1 MSKEIVPKEGT
12 CALCGNFTA
21 LMKSHIVPKFTAE
34 WLKKTSGTRYLRQA
48 TQPNMRKQDFPTSR
62 LLCATCEGIFSRWE
76 KKFAED
82 IFIPSQEKGQQS
94 FRYQDWLLHFAVS
107 LAWRTSTLTADGI
120 REEEPDLALEVYVA
134 LTYWRDFLLRE
145 SDDPGLYAHHMFFLD
160 YIMPSSTMSVPE
172 FTHWYMLRGIDAT
185 IAYTSKEVYAY
196 TKLPG
201 IVFWSGIHP
210 DRPKGWQNTQI
221 RRSGVTETHT
231 HKIEANGFGEFLM
244 ERAKIVAQAQVSER
258 QQEQISQ
265 TILKN
270 RERFTKSRSMQV
282 FEAEQFWKNWQE

>member
-1 MSKEIVPKEGT
+1 MTKEIVPKEGT

-34 WLKKTSGTRYLRQA
+34 WLKKTSGTGYLRQA
-48 TQPNMRKQDFPTSR
+48 TQPNVRKQDFPTSR

-76 KKFAED
+76 KQFAED

-107 LAWRTSTLTADGI
+107 LAWRTSTLTANSI
-120 REEEPDLALEVYVA
+120 REEEPDLALEVDVA
-134 LTYWRDFLLRE
+134 LTYWRDFLLGE
-145 SDDPGLYAHHMFFLD
+145 SDDPGPYAHHMFFLD

-185 IAYTSKEVYAY
+185 IAYTSKDVYAY

-221 RRSGVTETHT
+221 RRSGVTNTHT
-231 HKIEANGFGEFLM
+231 HRVEANGFGEFLM
-244 ERAKIVAQAQVSER
+244 GRVEIVAQTQVSER

-265 TILKN
+265 TVLKN
-270 RERFTKSRSMQV
+270 RERFMQSSSMDV
-282 FEAEQFWKNWQE
+282 FRAEQFWKSQQK